1 MRPTFADLQPA
12 PPDAILGLAEAFR
25 ADPRTDK
32 ISLASGVY
40 VDESGTT
47 PVLQT
52 VLEAEQRILH
62 GQTTK
67 LYKPIAGDPAY
78 THAVREL
85 LFGAE
90 HQALAEGRVETLHT
104 PGGTGALRVAADLVR
119 RLRPASTVWLSSP
132 TWPNHPQ
139 VFDAAGLDTRTYP
152 YLDGA
157 RGGLDFEGMLGALA
171 AAAPGDV
178 VVLHACCHNPTGIDP
193 TPEQWEAIAA
203 LVDVRGLLPLLDF
216 AYQGF
221 GDGLNED
228 AVGLMTMARSGR
240 ELLVASSFS
249 KNFALYAERV
259 GALSIVASTRPEA
272 HALLSHAKVAV
283 RANYSNPPAHGGEIV
298 AMILLD
304 PALRARW
311 EDEVTAMRERINGN
325 RARFVEG
332 LEGAGAPIEPAP
344 LLRQRGMF
352 SLLGLTTEQ
361 VARLRTEF
369 GVYVVGRGRVNVAG
383 LTGRNI
389 GPACAA
395 IAAVLAG

>member
-1 MRPTFADLQPA
+1 MRGGDRPSPTSRPH
-12 PPDAILGLAEAFR
+12 
-25 ADPRTDK
+25 PRTEK

-104 PGGTGALRVAADLVR
+104 PGGTGAVRVAADLVR
-119 RLRPASTVWLSSP
+119 RLRPARTAWLSSP

-139 VFDAAGLDTRTYP
+139 VFDAAGLDTRAYP
-152 YLDGA
+152 CLDGA

-259 GALSIVASTRPEA
+259 GALSIVAATRP
-272 HALLSHAKVAV
+272 
-283 RANYSNPPAHGGEIV
+283 GG
-298 AMILLD
+298 
-304 PALRARW
+304 ARSGGGG
-311 EDEVTAMRERINGN
+311 RR
-325 RARFVEG
+325 
-332 LEGAGAPIEPAP
+332 
-344 LLRQRGMF
+344 
-352 SLLGLTTEQ
+352 
-361 VARLRTEF
+361 
-369 GVYVVGRGRVNVAG
+369 GRGRPCPPPRRRWPS
-383 LTGRNI
+383 GRTTRTH
-389 GPACAA
+389 PPTAA
-395 IAAVLAG
+395 RSWPRSSSIPP